1 MGTNEDAEFND
12 VEREQEDLGA
22 TKNTYK
28 NCRGKILLITIAK
41 VCATID
47 VTRTHVVILVHVCLL
62 S

>member
-1 MGTNEDAEFND
+1 MGTEEDAEFND

-47 VTRTHVVILVHVCLL
+47 VTRKILML
-62 S
+62 